1 MVVNSIDER
10 VSVEVAVVEALLG
23 VEVGLLVASFI
34 DWSEDV
40 LVAMSSIKVGVAVKY
55 IVVVG
60 KLVVVDVNVNVDI
73 M

>member
-34 DWSEDV
+34 DWSEVV